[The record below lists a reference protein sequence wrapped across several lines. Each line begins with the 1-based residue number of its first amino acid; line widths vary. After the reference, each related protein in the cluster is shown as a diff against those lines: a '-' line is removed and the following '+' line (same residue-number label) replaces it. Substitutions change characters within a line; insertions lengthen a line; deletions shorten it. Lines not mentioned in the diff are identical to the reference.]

1 MKKILLA
8 SLFVLFSIGGFAQ
21 AFIVGSHSNAI
32 HRDITSQIVYPEKE
46 EPEVKPD
53 GLDKEDCT
61 FTKNGKTF
69 NLYGKVRIVDNFEDL
84 KVRIVDNF
92 EDVRVCFSSFGDD
105 CGEVIIVDNF
115 EDVKVRL
122 VDNFEDIK
130 VRLVNANEGVK

>member
-69 NLYGKVRIVDNFEDL
+69 NLYGKVRIVDNFED
-84 KVRIVDNF
+84 
-92 EDVRVCFSSFGDD
+92 VRVCFSSFGDD